1 MNLTQYLREF
11 SKQNGFLSA
20 FLILRDF
27 VLMLAGLASANA
39 LTALVHLHLQ
49 SFLIWMLLEIAAY
62 TFYCFSLYIQDYYSS
77 KIIQRMDTAIRRD
90 IAKRIS
96 QSSYQ
101 DYHAK
106 NDAVYTSWMTN
117 DINTI
122 NQNGFNNFYDL
133 VDNTANI
140 VFGAAALLF
149 YHYSFIVT
157 VAMLSVATLLAPSV
171 FKKRLDQA
179 SLETTQ
185 GSEKLT
191 DQLTDTLEGFNPL
204 YMMNLTRRIVAK
216 VLTASDHLA
225 EKNNHYAKVYGTM
238 SASVNGISVAS
249 QLIVVIQT
257 GILVFL
263 KLIPIGSIVATEN
276 FAGSVF
282 SGITGNSQTLI
293 AMKATRPIFDKFRQ
307 LPVQQQQSSR
317 SAAALQ
323 QSIQLKDVSFSYKNQ
338 PILKQANLV
347 LEKGHKYALVGA
359 SGAGKSTLLNLLN
372 TKLADYQGSLLF
384 DHDNYRVLN
393 SSSIRKQIY
402 YLDQDPYIFNDS
414 LANNITMGQAVAE
427 ADLHRA
433 IEEAGL
439 QPLIDQL
446 PDGLDTQ
453 LSHDGAD
460 LSGGQKQRIVLARSL
475 VSGRS
480 IFLVDEG
487 TSALDR
493 ESADK
498 IEDSLIS
505 NPRITLL
512 MVTHHLRAETAKRL
526 DQIYTI
532 RDHTLYLEVN

>member
-39 LTALVHLHLQ
+39 LTALVHLRLQ

-96 QSSYQ
+96 QSNYQ
-101 DYHAK
+101 DYHAR

-122 NQNGFNNFYDL
+122 NQNGFDNFYDL

-140 VFGAAALLF
+140 IFGAAALLF

-157 VAMLSVATLLAPSV
+157 VALLSVATLLAPNV
-171 FKKRLDQA
+171 FKKRLDHA
-179 SLETTQ
+179 SLEMTQ

-191 DQLTDTLEGFNPL
+191 DQITDTLEGFNPL
-204 YMMNLTRRIVAK
+204 YMMNLTGRIVAK
-216 VLTASDHLA
+216 VLTASGHLA
-225 EKNNHYAKVYGTM
+225 EKNNHYAKIYGTM

-249 QLIVVIQT
+249 QLIIVIQT

-293 AMKATRPIFDKFRQ
+293 AMKATRPIFDKFAQ
-307 LPVQQQQSSR
+307 LPVQHHK
-317 SAAALQ
+317 SAKPATVLQ
-323 QSIQLKDVSFSYKNQ
+323 QSIQLKNVSFAYQGQ
-338 PILKQANLV
+338 PILEQTNLV
-347 LEKGHKYALVGA
+347 LEKGRKYALVGA

-372 TKLADYQGSLLF
+372 TKLTDYQGSLLF
-384 DHDNYRVLN
+384 DHNNYRDLEAA
-393 SSSIRKQIY
+393 SIREQIY

-414 LANNITMGQAVAE
+414 LANNITMDQVVGD
-427 ADLHRA
+427 DLLKRA

-439 QPLIDQL
+439 EPLIDGL
-446 PDGLDTQ
+446 PNGLDTQ

-460 LSGGQKQRIVLARSL
+460 LSGGQKQRIVLARGR

-498 IEDSLIS
+498 IEDSLIN

-512 MVTHHLRAETAKRL
+512 MVTHHLRATTAHRL
-526 DQIYTI
+526 DQIYTLQ
-532 RDHTLYLEVN
+532 DHHVCLKAT